1 MDDLLAKPVSLFTA
15 AECQRIVDM
24 FLESAAREADVR
36 NIENLPGMK
45 SSYGVARVNRWDED
59 GRMLRSGQL
68 DWVYERLLPLVGAAT
83 KENVA
88 FTLLHEFD
96 KAHDRFD
103 WHVDT
108 KPNDGKSRTT
118 NLNVMLSEP
127 RVDFGGGA
135 LQVGAHNVSVRRGD
149 AYAYAAAAPHVVH
162 PLAWGLRRTLVVALN
177 TAADDD
183 RAEYFREAEERY
195 AALAEGALRHE
206 PKLHL
211 LRGEFFEALGRAD
224 DAKRAFCAS
233 YRATD
238 DAGAYARR
246 FLADG
251 RDAAVADR
259 MDVANEYFRMA
270 RCIEPDLLS
279 DDALAAELAVGGAA
293 TRLYAAPGDDVLA
306 ECAALR
312 ADADAASHAQ
322 RHLAEG
328 VAALQGE
335 GGASAAD
342 LSVAERHFSI
352 AACIV
357 PNHAETAEALR
368 VVREALAS

>member
-1 MDDLLAKPVSLFTA
+1 MLF
-15 AECQRIVDM
+15 
-24 FLESAAREADVR
+24 
-36 NIENLPGMK
+36 
-45 SSYGVARVNRWDED
+45 
-59 GRMLRSGQL
+59 
-68 DWVYERLLPLVGAAT
+68 
-83 KENVA
+83 
-88 FTLLHEFD
+88 
-96 KAHDRFD
+96 
-103 WHVDT
+103 
-108 KPNDGKSRTT
+108 
-118 NLNVMLSEP
+118 
-127 RVDFGGGA
+127 
-135 LQVGAHNVSVRRGD
+135 
-149 AYAYAAAAPHVVH
+149 
-162 PLAWGLRRTLVVALN
+162 
-177 TAADDD
+177 
-183 RAEYFREAEERY
+183 RAE
-195 AALAEGALRHE
+195 
-206 PKLHL
+206 LHL

-279 DDALAAELAVGGAA
+279 NDALAAELAVGGAA